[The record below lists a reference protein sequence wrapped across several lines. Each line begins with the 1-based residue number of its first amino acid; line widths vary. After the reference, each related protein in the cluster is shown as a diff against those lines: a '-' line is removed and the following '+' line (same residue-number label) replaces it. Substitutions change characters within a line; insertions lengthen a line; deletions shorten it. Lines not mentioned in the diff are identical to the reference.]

1 MVAGKRVESKEEGL
15 VAEARDRHQR
25 RTFILAAAVLA
36 SVLAAVVLAVAT
48 AADLNQYRALRFP
61 LGFYLLAQGLLIV
74 IVAVSFWFSRR
85 QEQIDEERDESE
97 GL

>member
-1 MVAGKRVESKEEGL
+1 

-25 RTFILAAAVLA
+25 RTLILAAAVLA
-36 SVLAAVVLAVAT
+36 SVLAAVLIVVTT

-85 QEQIDEERDESE
+85 QDQIDEERDESE
-97 GL
+97 EL

>member
-1 MVAGKRVESKEEGL
+1 M
-15 VAEARDRHQR
+15 AEARDRHQR
-25 RTFILAAAVLA
+25 QTHILAAAVLA
-36 SVLAAVVLAVAT
+36 SVLAAVLIVVTT

-85 QEQIDEERDESE
+85 QEQIDEERGESE
-97 GL
+97 EL